1 MSTVTVRLN
10 SEESEL
16 FNSYA
21 ELHDIP
27 LSTLF
32 KETLIEKME
41 DDLDLKLIKE
51 YEKAQSEKDRD
62 KNILGGMISCQRER
76 SSSSQYFPC

>member
-51 YEKAQSEKDRD
+51 YEKAPSSKTYTHDEVEKMFG
-62 KNILGGMISCQRER
+62 L
-76 SSSSQYFPC
+76 